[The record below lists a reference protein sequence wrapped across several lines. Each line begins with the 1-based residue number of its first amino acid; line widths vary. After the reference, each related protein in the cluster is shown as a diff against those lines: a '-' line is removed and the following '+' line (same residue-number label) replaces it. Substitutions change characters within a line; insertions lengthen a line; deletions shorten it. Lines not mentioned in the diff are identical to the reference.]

1 MNYNDKFL
9 EFWKIFPRRRG
20 DSKSKSYEKW
30 IKLNLDDNFDEVMKA
45 VKTYIHYKEVKQ
57 GYGKG
62 SLVWL
67 NQRMYETITENE
79 VPTTSKLTES
89 GADEQTLKII
99 SQVIN
104 PLIEF
109 YGEPDWYSNGR
120 NNDSIINKWAGAL
133 SRFEVHIIK
142 KGLEDL
148 FISRTYSNFPPLS
161 EVYKY
166 INKYSYM
173 QANSYGT
180 ILKEAGEWYEVNFI
194 DNDEENNLCMTAKYH
209 ALAELTNRLSTNT
222 NISNYSFAKIIEEL
236 WINGSIHNDFD
247 KLYKEYR
254 QELTTKSKSSKV
266 RFWLR
271 KLFIKDKQRRE
282 KYDIPR
288 LND

>member
-1 MNYNDKFL
+1 MNYNDKFI
-9 EFWKIFPRRRG
+9 EFWQLYPKRKS
-20 DSKSKSYEKW
+20 DSKSKTYKKW
-30 IKLNLDDNFDEVMKA
+30 NKLKLDDNFDEVMKA

-62 SLVWL
+62 ATVWL

-79 VPTTSKLTES
+79 IPTTSKLTES

-99 SQVIN
+99 IQVIN

-133 SRFEVHIIK
+133 SKFEVHIIK

-148 FISRTYSNFPPLS
+148 FVSRTYSNFPPLS
-161 EVYKY
+161 EVFKY

-173 QANSYGT
+173 QANSHTT
-180 ILKEAGEWYEVNFI
+180 ILQEASDWYEQNFI
-194 DNDEENNLCMTAKYH
+194 DNDEELNLCMTAKYKTI
-209 ALAELTNRLSTNT
+209 AELIKTMAITE
-222 NISNYSFAKIIEEL
+222 NINNYSFAKIIEEL
-236 WINGSIHNDFD
+236 WLNGTIQNEFNS
-247 KLYKEYR
+247 LYIKHR
-254 QELTTKSKSSKV
+254 QLLTTKSKSSKV
-266 RFWLR
+266 RYWLR
-271 KLFIKDKQRRE
+271 KLFIKAKQRRE
-282 KYDIPR
+282 YDLSR